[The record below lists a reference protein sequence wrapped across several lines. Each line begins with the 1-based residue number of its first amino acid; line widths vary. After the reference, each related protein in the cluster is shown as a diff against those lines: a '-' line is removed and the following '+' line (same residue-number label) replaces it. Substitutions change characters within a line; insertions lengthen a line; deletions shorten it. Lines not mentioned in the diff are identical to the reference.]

1 MLCRTPAG
9 AIVTNLG
16 DALCDIIKGLFMGH
30 TFSEEVKEVPL
41 WQIWQTMH
49 SNGTLKKDI
58 PKCKVSIHTIDTCVH
73 LTGLGV
79 FLLQRV
85 CEPQPQHL
93 THPFRDSGRDLVGLR
108 GHCGPPRVAAWTM
121 TGILSDNSY
130 SSPVCKTDRQ
140 LSWPSVSTQT
150 PNQLWCQ
157 KYRLSRQH

>member
-16 DALCDIIKGLFMGH
+16 DALCDIIKGWFMGH
-30 TFSEEVKEVPL
+30 TSSEEVKQVPL

-93 THPFRDSGRDLVGLR
+93 THPF
-108 GHCGPPRVAAWTM
+108 
-121 TGILSDNSY
+121 
-130 SSPVCKTDRQ
+130 
-140 LSWPSVSTQT
+140 
-150 PNQLWCQ
+150 
-157 KYRLSRQH
+157 